1 LYSSIHYSIWLT
13 TLLISKISVKGEL
26 TAYRSGDCKMVLYT
40 HANRK
45 LKILNTTL
53 ASKNDNSNDRLFFRL
68 VLNPQGELDI
78 QHNTPK
84 YEIVKQANVQ
94 SIIAFTDGIGLESE
108 ALLNKPGAK
117 SFTDLREEVVYHLQ
131 GTADDKAICFIQIKS
146 EKE

>member
-1 LYSSIHYSIWLT
+1 
-13 TLLISKISVKGEL
+13 
-26 TAYRSGDCKMVLYT
+26 MVLYT